1 MNEVK
6 VSFDLTKQS
15 APTEGTLTLKD
26 GVLSV
31 TADGCSENYSLKD
44 VKEAVQYTDIGCGRL
59 ELVKNGAKDDGS
71 ENILICRF
79 SMSLVYEIGEFVK
92 VLNHFLTTGEV
103 TEISVADMPVCPKC
117 HRHLLKGMSVCT
129 YCVKKTYV
137 FKRAFTY
144 FKPYMKKVVFAALL
158 LTAANVLNAVLPLF
172 NSLLLDNYLVPKDG
186 ATPYFSSKTTGI
198 IVIAVSM
205 AAVFM
210 LSKLLGVL
218 SARISN
224 RVGSGFSSDLRLIV
238 YDKIQALSLSS
249 VSGRSAG
256 NLIHRVTKDTERVK
270 DFFNEQGR
278 YLIEQAI
285 MFAVIIAILLSTNVT
300 LTLLVLSPVPLGLIL
315 LSRFHK
321 STHMRYM
328 RQWRADTRATAIL
341 HDIIKGIRV
350 VKSFGNEDREIKKFA
365 DASKKLADVSAS
377 NEKYWALTFPFVGEL
392 MAFGEIFVLLIGGKM
407 VLDGKLTLGELT
419 RFNLYLAYLYAPLDW
434 LSMFPKRLADASTA
448 LLKIYEIIDEQP
460 KVSDVKT
467 PESFD
472 ARGKIEFQNVY
483 FGYKSYE
490 PVLKNVNLKIEPG
503 KMLGL
508 VGHSGAGKSTLIN
521 LCMRLYDPTS
531 GAVKIGGTD
540 IRSISQQDLRN
551 RIGVV
556 FQETY
561 LFSGSVFDNIAYS
574 QKDASKE
581 EVIAAAKAANAHE
594 FIIDLPDGYNTVI
607 GENGHTLSGG
617 ERQRLS
623 IARAVLK
630 KPDILILDEATA
642 SLDPE
647 TELKIQEALA
657 RLTKGRTTIAI
668 AHRLSTLKNADSLA
682 VIEKGTVVETGT
694 HEELMNKDGIYRALV
709 TAQRSTAKLR

>member
-1 MNEVK
+1 MNEVT
-6 VSFDLTKQS
+6 VNFDLTKQS
-15 APTEGTLTLKD
+15 TPANGTLTLKD

-31 TADGCSENYSLKD
+31 ALDGFNEEFGLKD
-44 VKEAVQYTDIGCGRL
+44 IKEAVQYTDIGCGRL
-59 ELVKNGAKDDGS
+59 ELVKNGGSPDGGD
-71 ENILICRF
+71 NILVCRF

-92 VLNHFLTTGEV
+92 VLNHFLSSGEL
-103 TEISVADMPVCPKC
+103 TEISVTDSPVCPKC

-129 YCVKKTYV
+129 YCAKKTYV

-144 FKPYMKKVVFAALL
+144 FKPYLKKVIAAALL
-158 LTAANVLNAVLPLF
+158 LTASNVMNAVLPLF
-172 NSLLLDNYLVPKDG
+172 NSLLLDDYLVPKQG
-186 ATPYFSSKTTGI
+186 ATPYFSQRTTGI

-205 AAVFM
+205 AAVF
-210 LSKLLGVL
+210 LISKLLGVF

-285 MFAVIIAILLSTNVT
+285 MFTVIIIILLSTNVT
-300 LTLLVLSPVPLGLIL
+300 LTLLVLSPVPLGVIL
-315 LSRFHK
+315 LSRFNK
-321 STHMRYM
+321 STDMRYM
-328 RQWRADTRATAIL
+328 RQWRADSSATAIL

-377 NEKYWALTFPFVGEL
+377 NEKYWAVTFPFVGNL
-392 MAFGEIFVLLIGGKM
+392 MALGEIFVLLVGGKM

-419 RFNLYLAYLYAPLDW
+419 RFNLYLAYLYAPLGW
-434 LSMFPKRLADASTA
+434 FSVFPKRLADASTA
-448 LLKIYEIIDEQP
+448 LLKIYEIIDEEP
-460 KVSDVKT
+460 KIRDAEA
-467 PESFD
+467 PAEFD
-472 ARGKIEFQNVY
+472 ACGGIEFKNVC

-521 LCMRLYDPTS
+521 LCMRLYDPVS
-531 GAVKIGGTD
+531 GSVEIGGTD
-540 IRSISQQDLRN
+540 IRSISQQALRG

-574 QKDASKE
+574 RPNASKE

-594 FIIDLPDGYNTVI
+594 FIINLPDGYNTVI

-694 HEELMNKDGIYRALV
+694 HEELLNKDGIYKALV